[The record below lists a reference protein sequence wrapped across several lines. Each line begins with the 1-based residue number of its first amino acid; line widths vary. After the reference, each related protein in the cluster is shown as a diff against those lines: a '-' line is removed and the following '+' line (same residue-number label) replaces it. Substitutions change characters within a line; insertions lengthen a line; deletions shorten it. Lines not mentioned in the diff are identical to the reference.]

1 LIFYHLLSRLK
12 EIISNYFKIQE
23 NRIYILTNYFV
34 EHINKCNSVEMER
47 RGNDWSGKHASEGG
61 TTECGLETESVSAA
75 TKIKVYYL
83 YEFGI
88 WQLTITLAKIKR
100 DTYSE

>member
-1 LIFYHLLSRLK
+1 LIFYHLFSRLK
-12 EIISNYFKIQE
+12 EIISNYLKIQE

-61 TTECGLETESVSAA
+61 TTKCGLETESVPAA
-75 TKIKVYYL
+75 IKIKMYYL
-83 YEFGI
+83 NEFGM
-88 WQLTITLAKIKR
+88 WQLTITLAKIKK
-100 DTYSE
+100 DTSSE

>member
-1 LIFYHLLSRLK
+1 
-12 EIISNYFKIQE
+12 
-23 NRIYILTNYFV
+23 
-34 EHINKCNSVEMER
+34 MESC
-47 RGNDWSGKHASEGG
+47 GNDWSGKHASEGG